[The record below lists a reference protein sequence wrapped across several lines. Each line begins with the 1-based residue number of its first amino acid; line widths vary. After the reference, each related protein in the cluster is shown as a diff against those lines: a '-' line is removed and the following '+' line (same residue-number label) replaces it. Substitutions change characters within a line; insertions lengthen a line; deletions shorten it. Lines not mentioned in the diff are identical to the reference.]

1 LTSLTKPALSWE
13 IKSLKIDFLKPKN
26 YFCTMGIV
34 RENEFLIDVLKKL
47 DFFSSDISIKNNFPE
62 IIFTKNPPS
71 TLHPKHY
78 IALEFAEI
86 LDADA
91 VYFKYYDDNRFCV
104 PQVYFY
110 DNSNGIYDKNK
121 IAEIHRNVYS
131 SNQVAL
137 ICVIDKASVS
147 LFDTRKPIKIADNS
161 QFTNKNCLIKKP
173 YSFKELD
180 LLSKYFN
187 AKELNSGDFWE
198 SNEASTHFKNNESVY
213 EELVNALSL
222 IRKDFHKVFQTFS
235 IFVNEKAAND
245 FADEILFKCILIKYL
260 EENGLEFAQQ
270 FYKDNFIQ
278 QNSLNEILESG
289 HLIKLLDCLE
299 FHFNGNVFSID
310 EDKKNILKDLKLAD
324 LALCLEGKY
333 GSNRTGYLWE
343 MYSFKHIPIELISN
357 FYEEFI
363 PKDKENSGTV
373 YTPSHLV
380 NLLIDECLPLS
391 DQQEHLNS
399 NVRLA
404 DVSCGSGIFITTA
417 FKRLVQRLRIEKW
430 IEAGKPIELPQPTLQ
445 EVKNILSNNIF
456 GIDKNDTATKLAKF
470 SLQLAICQL
479 VPKNELW
486 TWNEDR
492 VFKDLQ
498 DRNVFSDDFFDFLI
512 KEKSFHN
519 SLDLIIGNPPFQSLK
534 EDKINKEYSTI
545 TKKLKSAL
553 DFEFSVKIPFNQL
566 ALMFLEV
573 SSLLLKPKG
582 DLCFV
587 QKSTSLLYNS
597 GSKEFRNSL
606 FNQFYV
612 HQIIDFTLLKNDLF
626 KSKGKE
632 ILDNNGKPKL
642 DKKGKPQKGKPT
654 SVESCAVF
662 YKKEY
667 KEEDYITN
675 HIVSRLLKNTKDGL
689 SFEFDYYDFHEIPKQ
704 TTLED
709 DTIWRCNL
717 LGGNRLNHL
726 IKKLNKKTKSQTNLE
741 DYLHNYLGIEEEL
754 FCEGFIRATPQ
765 GEKDGKNFECEYI
778 TNKLILTAT
787 NFDKNKYDNFSKQ
800 QRFYRAP
807 REKAFKSPL
816 ITIKE
821 QITEAKSFIK
831 IHSNDV
837 AYDSRIVGISLFEI
851 GMEKAE
857 KLYTILQKNEKIN
870 SLKTLATC
878 SQFFLGSS
886 SVIQK
891 ADINKWTI
899 PLEEDEIKLSDSEKI
914 IMNDVLDYIY
924 PSWYEKEPII
934 NKKETSIAELIEF
947 GAVFN
952 ESFNSIY
959 KKENKEQKLATI
971 YEGSNFFALEFEYS
985 EKQIIEPRQIDKT
998 EADKQIERLIVNQY
1012 GKNTLVNKVLRIYSP
1027 NKITLIKPKK
1037 LRFWLKS
1044 IALQDSDEIFDDI
1057 IENGLR

>member
-1 LTSLTKPALSWE
+1 ME
-13 IKSLKIDFLKPKN
+13 KIQ
-26 YFCTMGIV
+26 
-34 RENEFLIDVLKKL
+34 ENDFLIDVLKKL
-47 DFFSSDISIKNNFPE
+47 DFFSTDSSIIENNFPE
-62 IIFTKNPPS
+62 IIFTKNTPS
-71 TLHPKHY
+71 NLHPKHY
-78 IALEFAEI
+78 IALEFAEN
-86 LDADA
+86 LEADA

-110 DNSNGIYDKNK
+110 DNSNEIYDKNK

-131 SNQVAL
+131 SSQVPL
-137 ICVIDKASVS
+137 ICIVDKISIS
-147 LFDTRKPIKIADNS
+147 LFDTREPIEILNN
-161 QFTNKNCLIKKP
+161 QITNKKGLIDKP
-173 YSFKELD
+173 YLFEELE

-187 AKELNSGDFWE
+187 AKKLNSGDFWE
-198 SNEASTHFKNNESVY
+198 SDEASTHFKNNKSVY

-222 IRKDFHKVFQTFS
+222 IRKDFHIVFQTFDN
-235 IFVNEKAAND
+235 FPDEKTAKD

-270 FYKDNFIQ
+270 FYKDNNIT
-278 QNSLNEILESG
+278 QNSLKEILEQSN
-289 HLIKLLDCLE
+289 LIELLDRLD
-299 FHFNGNVFSID
+299 FHFNGNVFFI
-310 EDKKNILKDLKLAD
+310 EKNKREILSKLVLSD

-391 DQQEHLNS
+391 DKKEHLNY

-417 FKRLVQRLRIEKW
+417 FKRLVQRWR
-430 IEAGKPIELPQPTLQ
+430 
-445 EVKNILSNNIF
+445 VKNKDKKTGKLATPSLEIVKKILSKNIF

-479 VPKNELW
+479 VTKDELW

-492 VFKDLQ
+492 VFKNLQ
-498 DRNVFSDDFFDFLI
+498 DTNIFSTDFFDFLVE
-512 KEKSFHN
+512 EKSFHN

-534 EDKINKEYSTI
+534 EDKVNKEYSTI
-545 TKKLKSAL
+545 TKKLKAEPIN
-553 DFEFSVKIPFNQL
+553 FEFSVKIPDNQL
-566 ALMFLEV
+566 ALMFLEA
-573 SSLLLKPKG
+573 SGLLLKPKG
-582 DLCFV
+582 DLCFI

-632 ILDNNGKPKL
+632 ILENGKPKL
-642 DKKGKPQKGKPT
+642 DKNGKPQKGKPT

-662 YKKEY
+662 YKKEFR
-667 KEEDYITN
+667 KDDYMTN

-689 SFEFDYYDFHEIPKQ
+689 SFEFDYYDFYEIPREIV
-704 TTLED
+704 LED

-726 IKKLNKKTKSQTNLE
+726 IKKLNKKTNYQTNLE
-741 DYLHNYLGIEEEL
+741 DYILNHIGIEQDS
-754 FCEGFIRATPQ
+754 FCEGFIKATPQ
-765 GEKDGKNFECEYI
+765 GEKDGKNFECDYI
-778 TNKLILTAT
+778 INKSILTAT
-787 NFDKNKYDNFSKQ
+787 NFNKNKYDSFSNQ
-800 QRFYRAP
+800 QKFYRAP
-807 REKAFKSPL
+807 QEKAFKQPL

-821 QITEAKSFIK
+821 QITKAKSFVR
-831 IHSNDV
+831 IHTENV
-837 AYDSRIVGISLFEI
+837 AFDSRIVGVSFFEI
-851 GMEKAE
+851 GIDKAQ
-857 KLYTILQKNEKIN
+857 KLFTILQKNEKIN

-891 ADINKWTI
+891 ADINNWTI
-899 PLEEDEIKLSDSEKI
+899 PLVDDEIKLSGSEKI

-924 PSWYEKEPII
+924 PSWYEKEPVI
-934 NKKETSIAELIEF
+934 NKKDASKKELVQFSE
-947 GAVFN
+947 VFN
-952 ESFNSIY
+952 QSFNSIY
-959 KKENKEQKLATI
+959 KKGNKEQKLAVI
-971 YEGSNFFALEFEYS
+971 YEGSTFFALEFEFTD
-985 EKQIIEPRQIDKT
+985 KKIIEPKEIDKT
-998 EADKQIERLIVNQY
+998 EADKQIESLIINQY
-1012 GKNTLVNKVLRIYSP
+1012 GKNTLINKVLRIYGP

-1057 IENGLR
+1057 IENGLK

>member
-1 LTSLTKPALSWE
+1 MG
-13 IKSLKIDFLKPKN
+13 DFKKN
-26 YFCTMGIV
+26 D
-34 RENEFLIDVLKKL
+34 FLIDVLKKL
-47 DFFSSDISIKNNFPE
+47 DFFSTENDFPE
-62 IIFTKNPPS
+62 IVFVKDPTSN
-71 TLHPKHY
+71 LHPKHY

-131 SNQVAL
+131 SSQVPL
-137 ICVIDKASVS
+137 ICIIDKISLS
-147 LFDTRKPIKIADNS
+147 LFDSRKPIEVTNEKIS
-161 QFTNKNCLIKKP
+161 NKNCLIEK
-173 YSFKELD
+173 SDLFDELK

-187 AKELNSGDFWE
+187 AKKLNSGDFWE
-198 SNEASTHFKNNESVY
+198 SNEASTHFKNNKSVY
-213 EELVNALSL
+213 EKLVEALSV
-222 IRKDFHKVFQTFS
+222 IRKNFHQVFENFENFKDNKKEA
-235 IFVNEKAAND
+235 ID

-260 EENGLEFAQQ
+260 EENELDSAKQ
-270 FYKDNFIQ
+270 FYIDNGIEE
-278 QNSLNEILESG
+278 NSLSEILKSG
-289 HLIKLLDCLE
+289 HLIKLLDALE
-299 FHFNGNVFSID
+299 YHFNGNVFSIED
-310 EDKKNILKDLKLAD
+310 DKKNILTELNLSA
-324 LALCLEGKY
+324 LALCLDGKY
-333 GSNRTGYLWE
+333 GSNSSIYLWE

-391 DQQEHLNS
+391 DKQEHLNF

-430 IEAGKPIELPQPTLQ
+430 LKAGKPKELPQPTLK
-445 EVKNILSNNIF
+445 EVKAVLSKNIF

-470 SLQLAICQL
+470 SLQLALCQL
-479 VPKNELW
+479 VPKKELW

-492 VFKDLQ
+492 VFRDLQ
-498 DRNVFSDDFFDFLI
+498 NINIFSADFFDFLVE
-512 KEKSFHN
+512 EKHFHFHN

-534 EDKINKEYSTI
+534 EDKVNKEYSTI
-545 TKKLKSAL
+545 TKKLKTEL
-553 DFEFSVKIPFNQL
+553 NFEFSVKIPDNQL
-566 ALMFLEV
+566 ALMFLEA

-582 DLCFV
+582 DLCFI
-587 QKSTSLLYNS
+587 QKSTSLLYNT

-606 FNQFYV
+606 FNKFYV
-612 HQIIDFTLLKNDLF
+612 HQIIDFTLLKNDLY

-632 ILDNNGKPKL
+632 IIENGKPKL
-642 DKKGKPQKGKPT
+642 DKNGKPQKGKPT

-662 YKKEY
+662 YKNESK
-667 KEEDYITN
+667 KEDYITN

-689 SFEFDYYDFHEIPKQ
+689 SFEFDYYDFYEIPRENV
-704 TTLED
+704 LED

-726 IKKLNKKTKSQTNLE
+726 IKKLNKKNKSQTSLKDYILNHLMIDE
-741 DYLHNYLGIEEEL
+741 DAYS
-754 FCEGFIRATPQ
+754 EGFIVGNKKNSSELITKYQNLRAKMFSLKTFELTPFI
-765 GEKDGKNFECEYI
+765 GENKFE
-778 TNKLILTAT
+778 AT
-787 NFDKNKYDNFSKQ
+787 RNERVLYKT
-800 QRFYRAP
+800 
-807 REKAFKSPL
+807 PL

-821 QITEAKSFIK
+821 LISSNKFPIELHSFENYIPF
-831 IHSNDV
+831 
-837 AYDSRIVGISLFEI
+837 DSRIVGISFSKIEDGLEI
-851 GMEKAE
+851 SK
-857 KLYTILQKNEKIN
+857 KLYSVFQKNEKIN
-870 SLKTLATC
+870 ALKTLATC

-891 ADINKWTI
+891 SDINNWTI
-899 PLEEDEIKLSDSEKI
+899 PLEDDEIKLSDSEKI
-914 IMNDVLDYIY
+914 VMNDVLDYIY

-934 NKKETSIAELIEF
+934 NKKEASKKELIQF
-947 GAVFN
+947 GEIFN
-952 ESFNSIY
+952 VSFNSIY
-959 KKENKEQKLATI
+959 KKENKEQKLTII
-971 YEGSNFFALEFEYS
+971 YEGSTFFALEFEFT
-985 EKQIIEPRQIDKT
+985 EKKITEPKHIDKT
-998 EADKQIERLIVNQY
+998 EADKQIESLIVSQY
-1012 GKNTLVNKVLRIYSP
+1012 GKNTLINKVLRIYSP

-1044 IALQDSDEIFDDI
+1044 IALQDSDEVFDDI
-1057 IENGLR
+1057 IENGLK

>member
-1 LTSLTKPALSWE
+1 MLLSLHNSELNKVLE
-13 IKSLKIDFLKPKN
+13 KLYFSL
-26 YFCTMGIV
+26 
-34 RENEFLIDVLKKL
+34 EA
-47 DFFSSDISIKNNFPE
+47 DIEFPE
-62 IIFTKNPPS
+62 IIFLNNYPEN
-71 TLHPKHY
+71 LHAKHHLY
-78 IALEFAEI
+78 LEFAKS

-110 DNSNGIYDKNK
+110 DNSNGIYDNNK

-131 SNQVAL
+131 SSQVPL
-137 ICVIDKASVS
+137 ICVLDKKSIS
-147 LFDTRKPIKIADNS
+147 LFDTRIPVKVIDEKQI
-161 QFTNKNCLIKKP
+161 TNKHCLIKE
-173 YSFKELD
+173 SDLFEELNI
-180 LLSKYFN
+180 LSKYFN
-187 AKELNSGDFWE
+187 AKKLNSGDFWE
-198 SNEASTHFKNNESVY
+198 SDEASNHFKNNKSVY
-213 EELVNALSL
+213 EELVNALSI
-222 IRKDFHKVFQTFS
+222 IRKDFHKVFQSFS
-235 IFVNEKAAND
+235 EFENNLKLAND

-260 EENGLEFAQQ
+260 EENGLDFAQQ
-270 FYKDNFIQ
+270 FYKDNNIA
-278 QNSLNEILESG
+278 QNSLNEILEYG
-289 HLIKLLDCLE
+289 KLIQLLDALE
-299 FHFNGNVFSID
+299 FHFNGNVFFID
-310 EDKKNILKDLKLAD
+310 KDKREILESLNLSGLAS
-324 LALCLEGKY
+324 CLEGRL
-333 GSNRTGYLWE
+333 GSNQSGYLWE

-391 DQQEHLNS
+391 DKEEHLNY

-430 IEAGKPIELPQPTLQ
+430 IKAGKPKDLPQPSLE
-445 EVKNILSNNIF
+445 EVKAILSKNIF

-470 SLQLAICQL
+470 SLQLALCQL
-479 VPKNELW
+479 VPKKELW

-498 DRNVFSDDFFDFLI
+498 DQNIFSADFFDFLVD
-512 KEKSFHN
+512 EKQFHK

-534 EDKINKEYSTI
+534 QDKVNKEYSTI
-545 TKKLKSAL
+545 TQKLHKEL
-553 DFEFSVKIPFNQL
+553 GFEFSVKIPDNQL

-582 DLCFV
+582 DLCFI

-632 ILDNNGKPKL
+632 IFENGKPKL
-642 DKKGKPQKGKPT
+642 DKNGKPKIGKPT

-662 YKKEY
+662 YKNERKED
-667 KEEDYITN
+667 DYITN

-689 SFEFDYYDFHEIPKQ
+689 SFEFDYYDFYEIPRE
-704 TTLED
+704 TVLED

-726 IKKLNKKTKSQTNLE
+726 IKKLNKKSKSQTNLE
-741 DYLHNYLGIEEEL
+741 DYILNHIGIEQDS
-754 FCEGFIRATPQ
+754 FCEGYMRGGDGSKESIIITSNLNLLSKNFDVKGYKLSEINSNQKFIRTRVE
-765 GEKDGKNFECEYI
+765 EKLYK
-778 TNKLILTAT
+778 T
-787 NFDKNKYDNFSKQ
+787 
-800 QRFYRAP
+800 
-807 REKAFKSPL
+807 PL

-821 QITEAKSFIK
+821 LISNNKFPTEFHSFEKYIPF
-831 IHSNDV
+831 
-837 AYDSRIVGISLFEI
+837 DSRIVGISFSEI
-851 GMEKAE
+851 ENGLEISK
-857 KLYTILQKNEKIN
+857 KLYRILSKNEKIN
-870 SLKTLATC
+870 ALKTLATC

-891 ADINKWTI
+891 ADINNWTI
-899 PLEEDEIKLSDSEKI
+899 PLEDDEIKLSYSEKI

-924 PSWYEKEPII
+924 PSWYEKNPEI
-934 NKKETSIAELIEF
+934 NTKEASRDNLNEF
-947 GAVFN
+947 SEVFN
-952 ESFNSIY
+952 QSFNSIY
-959 KKENKEQKLATI
+959 KKENKEQKLAVI
-971 YEGSNFFALEFEYS
+971 YEGSTFFALEFEFTD
-985 EKQIIEPRQIDKT
+985 EKITEPKEIDKT
-998 EADKQIERLIVNQY
+998 EADKQIESLITQY
-1012 GKNTLVNKVLRIYSP
+1012 GKNSLINKVLRIYSP

>member
-1 LTSLTKPALSWE
+1 MEK
-13 IKSLKIDFLKPKN
+13 
-26 YFCTMGIV
+26 V
-34 RENEFLIDVLKKL
+34 QENHFLIDVLKKL
-47 DFFSSDISIKNNFPE
+47 DFFSKDIAIENDFPE
-62 IIFTKNPPS
+62 IVFTKNPS
-71 TLHPKHY
+71 SNLHPKHH
-78 IALEFAEI
+78 IALEFAEN
-86 LDADA
+86 LEADA

-110 DNSNGIYDKNK
+110 DNSNGVYDKSK

-131 SNQVAL
+131 SSQVAL
-137 ICVIDKASVS
+137 ICVIDKVSIS
-147 LFDTRKPIKIADNS
+147 LFDTRMPVKVIDENQI
-161 QFTNKNCLIKKP
+161 TNKLCLIKE
-173 YSFKELD
+173 SDLFEELD
-180 LLSKYFN
+180 ILSNYFN
-187 AKELNSGDFWE
+187 AKKLNIGDFWE
-198 SNEASTHFKNNESVY
+198 SDEASNHFKNNKSVY
-213 EELVNALSL
+213 ELLVDALSV
-222 IRKDFHKVFQTFS
+222 IRKDFHKVFQTFEDFQDVKS
-235 IFVNEKAAND
+235 AND

-270 FYKDNFIQ
+270 FYKDNRIIQ
-278 QNSLNEILESG
+278 SSLIEILETNN
-289 HLIKLLDCLE
+289 LIHLLDALE
-299 FHFNGNVFSID
+299 IHFNGNVFFID
-310 EDKKNILKDLKLAD
+310 DNKKDILKKLDLSALAS
-324 LALCLEGKY
+324 CLDGKY
-333 GSNRTGYLWE
+333 GSNSSLYIWE

-391 DQQEHLNS
+391 DRQEHLNY

-430 IEAGKPIELPQPTLQ
+430 IKAGKPKELPQPTLE
-445 EVKNILSNNIF
+445 EVKTVLSNNIF

-479 VPKNELW
+479 VPKKELW

-498 DRNVFSDDFFDFLI
+498 DKNIFSADFFDFLVE
-512 KEKSFHN
+512 EKSFHK

-534 EDKINKEYSTI
+534 EDKVNKEYSTI
-545 TKKLKSAL
+545 TKKLKTEL
-553 DFEFSVKIPFNQL
+553 NFDFSVKIPDNQL
-566 ALMFLEV
+566 ALMFLET

-582 DLCFV
+582 DLCFI

-642 DKKGKPQKGKPT
+642 DKNGKPVKGKPT
-654 SVESCAVF
+654 SVESCAIF
-662 YKKEY
+662 YKNQTI
-667 KEEDYITN
+667 EEDYITN
-675 HIVSRLLKNTKDGL
+675 HIVSRLLKNTKVGL
-689 SFEFDYYDFHEIPKQ
+689 SFEFDYYDFYEIPREIV
-704 TTLED
+704 LED

-726 IKKLNKKTKSQTNLE
+726 IKKLNTKSKSQTNLE
-741 DYLHNYLGIEEEL
+741 DYILNYLGIEEERYAV
-754 FCEGFIRATPQ
+754 GFQIASQKEMAPFIT
-765 GEKDGKNFECEYI
+765 EKRILLGANFNSKNIKYSHFSENQKFHRTRKPTLYEYP
-778 TNKLILTAT
+778 LINIKRTVE
-787 NFDKNKYDNFSKQ
+787 KNKILIINHNEDT
-800 QRFYRAP
+800 
-807 REKAFKSPL
+807 AFNE
-816 ITIKE
+816 TI
-821 QITEAKSFIK
+821 I
-831 IHSNDV
+831 
-837 AYDSRIVGISLFEI
+837 GISAPLKKIDSLNELFNVLAI
-851 GMEKAE
+851 NGKVH
-857 KLYTILQKNEKIN
+857 TLQTV
-870 SLKTLATC
+870 STSAM
-878 SQFFLGSS
+878 FYLGSTMPF
-886 SVIQK
+886 QK
-891 ADINKWTI
+891 QDTDNWTI
-899 PLEEDEIKLSDSEKI
+899 PLEDDELKLSDSEKI

-934 NKKETSIAELIEF
+934 NKNEASKKELIQF
-947 GAVFN
+947 GEVFN
-952 ESFNSIY
+952 QEFNAIY
-959 KKENKEQKLATI
+959 KKENKEQKLAII
-971 YEGSNFFALEFEYS
+971 YEGSTFFALEFEFTDKKIS
-985 EKQIIEPRQIDKT
+985 EPKHIDKT
-998 EADKQIERLIVNQY
+998 EADKQIEDLIVNQY

-1057 IENGLR
+1057 VENGLK

>member
-1 LTSLTKPALSWE
+1 MGK
-13 IKSLKIDFLKPKN
+13 IK
-26 YFCTMGIV
+26 
-34 RENEFLIDVLKKL
+34 ENELLIDVLKKL
-47 DFFSSDISIKNNFPE
+47 DFFSTDSSIENNFPE
-62 IIFTKNPPS
+62 IVFTKNAPLN
-71 TLHPKHY
+71 LHPKHY

-86 LDADA
+86 LEADA

-131 SNQVAL
+131 SGQVAL
-137 ICVIDKASVS
+137 ICIIDKISIS
-147 LFDTRKPIKIADNS
+147 LFDTREPIKVIDNN
-161 QFTNKNCLIKKP
+161 QITNKNSLIEKP
-173 YSFKELD
+173 YLFEELEI
-180 LLSKYFN
+180 LSKYFN
-187 AKELNSGDFWE
+187 AQKLKSGDFWE
-198 SNEASTHFKNNESVY
+198 SNEASTHFKNNKSVY
-213 EELVNALSL
+213 ELLVNALSV
-222 IRKDFHKVFQTFS
+222 IRKDFHKVFQTFENFS
-235 IFVNEKAAND
+235 DKKSAND

-270 FYKDNFIQ
+270 FYKDNKIEQ
-278 QNSLNEILESG
+278 SSLNEILESNN
-289 HLIKLLDCLE
+289 LIELLDRLE
-299 FHFNGNVFSID
+299 FHFNGNVFAIE
-310 EDKKNILKDLKLAD
+310 EDKKNILQALNLSA
-324 LALCLEGKY
+324 LSLCLDGRY
-333 GSNRTGYLWE
+333 GSNSSGYLWE

-363 PKDKENSGTV
+363 PKNKENSGTV

-391 DQQEHLNS
+391 EKKEHLNS

-430 IEAGKPIELPQPTLQ
+430 LEEGKPKELPQPTLQ
-445 EVKNILSNNIF
+445 EVKAVLSNNIF

-470 SLQLAICQL
+470 SLQLALCQL
-479 VPKNELW
+479 VPKKELW

-492 VFKDLQ
+492 VFKDLH
-498 DRNVFSDDFFDFLI
+498 NINIFSNDFFDFLV
-512 KEKSFHN
+512 EERSFHN

-534 EDKINKEYSTI
+534 EDKTNKEYSTI
-545 TKKLKSAL
+545 TKKLKIVL
-553 DFEFSVKIPFNQL
+553 GFEFSVKIPFNQL
-566 ALMFLEV
+566 ALMFLEA

-582 DLCFV
+582 DLCFI
-587 QKSTSLLYNS
+587 QKSTSLLYNN
-597 GSKEFRNSL
+597 GAKEFRNSL

-632 ILDNNGKPKL
+632 ILENGKPKL
-642 DKKGKPQKGKPT
+642 DKNGKPQKGKPT

-662 YKKEY
+662 YKKEFR
-667 KEEDYITN
+667 KDDYITN

-689 SFEFDYYDFHEIPKQ
+689 SFEFDYYDFYEIPRE
-704 TTLED
+704 TVLED

-741 DYLHNYLGIEEEL
+741 DYILNYIGIGEESY
-754 FCEGFIRATPQ
+754 CEGYMRGYGDDSKESEIITSSLNLLSKNFDVKGCNLSKINSNQKFIRTRVE
-765 GEKDGKNFECEYI
+765 EKLYK
-778 TNKLILTAT
+778 T
-787 NFDKNKYDNFSKQ
+787 
-800 QRFYRAP
+800 
-807 REKAFKSPL
+807 PL

-821 QITEAKSFIK
+821 LISNNKFPTKF
-831 IHSNDV
+831 HSVEN
-837 AYDSRIVGISLFEI
+837 YIPFDSRIVGISFSEI
-851 GMEKAE
+851 ENGLDISK
-857 KLYTILQKNEKIN
+857 KLYNIFQKNEKIN
-870 SLKTLATC
+870 ALKTLATC

-891 ADINKWTI
+891 ADINNWTI
-899 PLEEDEIKLSDSEKI
+899 PLEEEEIKLSDSEKI

-934 NKKETSIAELIEF
+934 NKKETSIAELVEF
-947 GAVFN
+947 GEIFN

-959 KKENKEQKLATI
+959 KKDDKEQRLRKLFI
-971 YEGSNFFALEFEYS
+971 GNDFYALEFYYNNENY
-985 EKQIIEPRQIDKT
+985 ETEIVKNAEFEIEEIIKNNISRN
-998 EADKQIERLIVNQY
+998 AVVNRVLKIY
-1012 GKNTLVNKVLRIYSP
+1012 GENT
-1027 NKITLIKPKK
+1027 ITLIKPKN
-1037 LRFWLKS
+1037 LRYWLKS
-1044 IALQDSDEIFDDI
+1044 IALRDADDVFDDI
-1057 IENGLR
+1057 IENGLK

>member
-1 LTSLTKPALSWE
+1 ME
-13 IKSLKIDFLKPKN
+13 E
-26 YFCTMGIV
+26 V
-34 RENEFLIDVLKKL
+34 RENEFLVGVLKKL
-47 DFFSSDISIKNNFPE
+47 DFFSSDTSIKNDFPE
-62 IIFTKNPPS
+62 VVFTENTPS
-71 TLHPKHY
+71 NLHPKHY
-78 IALEFAEI
+78 IALEFAEN
-86 LDADA
+86 LEADA

-121 IAEIHRNVYS
+121 ISKIHRNVYS
-131 SNQVAL
+131 SSQVPL
-137 ICVIDKASVS
+137 VCIIDKKSVS
-147 LFDTRKPIKIADNS
+147 LFDTREPIEILNN
-161 QFTNKNCLIKKP
+161 QITNKKGLIDKP
-173 YSFKELD
+173 YLFEELE

-187 AKELNSGDFWE
+187 AKKLNSGDFWE
-198 SNEASTHFKNNESVY
+198 SDVASAHFKNNKSVY
-213 EELVNALSL
+213 EALVDALSL
-222 IRKDFHKVFQTFS
+222 IRKDFHKVFQNFEN
-235 IFVNEKAAND
+235 FENEKSAND

-260 EENGLEFAQQ
+260 EENGLEFAQK
-270 FYKDNFIQ
+270 FYEDNDIQ

-289 HLIKLLDCLE
+289 LLIQLLDALE
-299 FHFNGNVFSID
+299 FHFNGNVFFI
-310 EDKKNILKDLKLAD
+310 EDDKREILKNLDLSP
-324 LALCLEGKY
+324 LALCLDGKY
-333 GSNRTGYLWE
+333 GSNRSLYLWE

-391 DQQEHLNS
+391 DKQEHLNF

-430 IEAGKPIELPQPTLQ
+430 IKAGKPKELPQPTLK
-445 EVKNILSNNIF
+445 EVKTVLSNNIF
-456 GIDKNDTATKLAKF
+456 GIDKNNTATKLAKF
-470 SLQLAICQL
+470 SLQLALCQL
-479 VPKNELW
+479 VPKKELW
-486 TWNEDR
+486 TWNDDR
-492 VFKDLQ
+492 VFRDLQ
-498 DRNVFSDDFFDFLI
+498 NINIFSTDFFDFLI
-512 KEKSFHN
+512 EEKYFHFHN

-534 EDKINKEYSTI
+534 EDKVNKEYSSI
-545 TKKLKSAL
+545 SKKLKEKPVN
-553 DFEFSVKIPFNQL
+553 FEFSVKIPDNQL
-566 ALMFLEV
+566 ALMFLEA

-582 DLCFV
+582 DLCFI

-632 ILDNNGKPKL
+632 ILENGKPKL
-642 DKKGKPQKGKPT
+642 DKNGKPQKGKPT

-662 YKKEY
+662 YKKEFR
-667 KEEDYITN
+667 EDNYITN

-689 SFEFDYYDFHEIPKQ
+689 SFEFDYYDFYEIPRE
-704 TTLED
+704 TVLED

-726 IKKLNKKTKSQTNLE
+726 IKKLNKKTNYQTNLE
-741 DYLHNYLGIEEEL
+741 DYILNYIGIEQDS

-765 GEKDGKNFECEYI
+765 GEKDGINFECDYI
-778 TNKLILTAT
+778 INKSILTAT
-787 NFDKNKYDNFSKQ
+787 NFNKNKYDSFSNQ
-800 QRFYRAP
+800 QKFYRAP
-807 REKAFKSPL
+807 QEKAFKQPL

-821 QITEAKSFIK
+821 QITKAKSFVR
-831 IHSNDV
+831 IHTEDV
-837 AYDSRIVGISLFEI
+837 AFDSRIVGASFFEI
-851 GMEKAE
+851 GLDKAHE
-857 KLYTILQKNEKIN
+857 LFTILQKNEKIN

-891 ADINKWTI
+891 ADINNWTI
-899 PLEEDEIKLSDSEKI
+899 PLKDDEIKLSDSEKI

-924 PSWYEKEPII
+924 PSWYEKEPTI
-934 NKKETSIAELIEF
+934 NKNEASKKELNQFSE
-947 GAVFN
+947 VFN
-952 ESFNSIY
+952 QSFNSIY
-959 KKENKEQKLATI
+959 KKENKEQKLAVI
-971 YEGSNFFALEFEYS
+971 YEGSTFFALEFEFTD
-985 EKQIIEPRQIDKT
+985 KTIIEPKQINKI
-998 EADKQIERLIVNQY
+998 EADKQIENLIYSQY
-1012 GKNTLVNKVLRIYSP
+1012 GKNTLINKVLRIYSP

-1044 IALQDSDEIFDDI
+1044 IALQDSDEVFDDI
-1057 IENGLR
+1057 IENGLI